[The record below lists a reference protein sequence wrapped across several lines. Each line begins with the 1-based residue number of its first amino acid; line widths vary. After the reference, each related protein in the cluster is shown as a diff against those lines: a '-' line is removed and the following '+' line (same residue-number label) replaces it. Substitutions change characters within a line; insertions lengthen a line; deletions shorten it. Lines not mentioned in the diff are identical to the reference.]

1 MKKSLITFIF
11 IIIGTIAI
19 AGDKNKSAESIKVVQ
34 GKVVDK
40 ISGEEIA
47 GAEIK
52 LSNDVVVYSDLN
64 GNFSACITEEKS
76 NAVVTFIS
84 YSSTNVILD
93 PFSYTPVV
101 IELESH

>member
-1 MKKSLITFIF
+1 MKRSLITFIL

-19 AGDKNKSAESIKVVQ
+19 AGDKNRSPESTKVVS

-47 GAEIK
+47 GAEIR

-64 GNFSACITEEKS
+64 GNFSACITSDKS
-76 NAVVTFIS
+76 DAKVSFIS
-84 YSSTNVILD
+84 YTDTNVTLD
-93 PFSYTPVV
+93 PFSYTPLI